1 MGNLNE
7 YMDRIHE
14 GGMADGIWIYNK
26 RILADL
32 ILYGDISNFLNWKLI
47 GRTMSID
54 DPSGNVFEYLQALP
68 DWDIWKEAIIE
79 SSVGH
84 PKPYKNYSA
93 SSGNMVL
100 QAYRLA
106 MFISKTGCDFKNL
119 DTIIDFGGGYGCT
132 CRLAYRLGFTGKY
145 ILYDLPEFLALQEY
159 YLIATGIHPQNDIVF
174 LSDIYD
180 FQKQIKDIK
189 NDKSLFMACFSISE
203 SPPLLRDIVLPEIA
217 KSIDYISIWY
227 KDKWNEYNNV
237 EYFSKWMKDN
247 SNYIWECESY
257 LPELFYLVGKKKG

>member
-1 MGNLNE
+1 MKKSFLFSFFVTLIFSF
-7 YMDRIHE
+7 RFVFAI
-14 GGMADGIWIYNK
+14 ADWTFLVYAN
-26 RILADL
+26 AD
-32 ILYGDISNFLNWKLI
+32 N
-47 GRTMSID
+47 
-54 DPSGNVFEYLQALP
+54 
-68 DWDIWKEAIIE
+68 
-79 SSVGH
+79 
-84 PKPYKNYSA
+84 
-93 SSGNMVL
+93 
-100 QAYRLA
+100 
-106 MFISKTGCDFKNL
+106 
-119 DTIIDFGGGYGCT
+119 
-132 CRLAYRLGFTGKY
+132 
-145 ILYDLPEFLALQEY
+145 DLPEFLALQEY